1 MPKEFTVYGSKI
13 VVSDDFDVFNS
24 LRQKFIAEAQKA
36 SSTFMTK
43 YQNYRDTVSLLNKGY
58 EDGRSII
65 LEVIQRVIISEIF
78 IKAKVYDLDI
88 NRFCQEFYKCPWGS
102 VLQQLISKY
111 EELSKA
117 IDSMIGVAEDVKERY
132 DGIRNKYQKSYNSM
146 ITQPTISEALSSGL
160 FGKYGMSERNRR
172 NFEFW
177 EDALNEHKERAEAE
191 ISEATDRAKKLQQM
205 QDSLYTSQEV
215 QAALQDEMFNS
226 VAELWLSCWRAMEKY
241 GLVHSDSIL
250 LLNGDNIKNAN
261 SIVNN
266 MPYMDK
272 NDILERLPSIFLSNP
287 YNEDLYVKL
296 FGIFGDSD
304 GSLGNIASYF
314 GFSNTVKNLLAEERR
329 RAEEARREAQRRAEE
344 EARKEEER
352 KIAEEERKQKSVE
365 ALFGELTPEFCK
377 SRESSAVARKRFIAQ
392 SLQIGFTRE
401 QVNDFLAKKVEQEQR
416 FAESSPAI
424 SIILGILTLFL
435 AFYSS
440 GMLRWVSGS
449 ISFLFLIWS
458 WVVSSNKK
466 DAVSFL
472 ENWDHDDA
480 LGKNS
485 NVLLEKEDSTG
496 VQPITSHVTTHETNP
511 NKSSLLIILIVIG
524 ILALPFMLIK
534 IESSYNST
542 QKSNTMV
549 QVKERRASP
558 LRQVEA
564 QRQVEVQRQNY
575 ESDYAKGVEYL
586 NAKDYSLA
594 LGIFRRLA
602 NDGYAPAQDK
612 LAWMYQNGW
621 GVEQSYSQAVNWFR
635 KAAEQGNTEA
645 LASMGLMY
653 LKGWGVPQNYDTALE
668 WYGKAAAQGS
678 EVAQRRIN
686 SIQLLKVNKQKISSI
701 ERGTG
706 FPISGT
712 IFAETL
718 SVRQSPN
725 TSSKRIKTLK
735 TGHPVSISRAVDSDN
750 DYWFYVKT
758 ASGTEG
764 WVLGG
769 YVNLIDRDLSYQET
783 TNKKHTLPAS
793 GYVTTREDSLNLRN
807 IPTVKGSQVVEKLN
821 SGTYFTAYEVFA
833 GDTIDWYRIRTTEG
847 DEGWV
852 SGKYIE
858 LNY

>member
-13 VVSDDFDVFNS
+13 VVSDDFDAFNS

-36 SSTFMTK
+36 SSTFMAK
-43 YQNYRDTVSLLNKGY
+43 YRNYKDIVSLLNSGY

-88 NRFCQEFYKCPWGS
+88 NRFYQEFYKCPWGS

-117 IDSMIGVAEDVKERY
+117 IDSMIDVAEDVKKRY
-132 DGIRNKYQKSYNSM
+132 DVIRNEYQKSYNSM

-160 FGKYGMSERNRR
+160 FGKYGMSERNRK

-177 EDALNEHKERAEAE
+177 EDALNEKKERAEAE
-191 ISEATDRAKKLQQM
+191 ISEATDRAEKLQQM
-205 QDSLYTSQEV
+205 QESLYTSKEV
-215 QAALQDEMFNS
+215 QAALQDEMSNS

-241 GLVHSDSIL
+241 GLVTSDSIL
-250 LLNGDNIKNAN
+250 LLKGDNIKSAN

-266 MPYMDK
+266 MPYMDR
-272 NDILERLPSIFLSNP
+272 NDIVERLPNIFLSNP

-296 FGIFGDSD
+296 FGIFGDPDSN
-304 GSLGNIASYF
+304 LENIASYF
-314 GFSNTVKNLLAEERR
+314 GFSNTVKNLKAEERR
-329 RAEEARREAQRRAEE
+329 RAEEARKEAQRRAEE
-344 EARKEEER
+344 KYRKEEER
-352 KIAEEERKQKSVE
+352 KIAEEERKRKSVE

-377 SRESSAVARKRFIAQ
+377 SRESSAVARKSFIAQ
-392 SLQIGFTRE
+392 SLQMGFTQE
-401 QVNDFLAKKVEQEQR
+401 QVNDFLAKRVEQEQV
-416 FAESSPAI
+416 FAESSPKF
-424 SIILGILTLFL
+424 SVIITLL
-435 AFYSS
+435 ALIGAFYSS
-440 GMLRWVSGS
+440 GILRWISGF
-449 ISFLFLIWS
+449 ISFLFLFWT
-458 WVVSSNKK
+458 WVSISTKRGAIK
-466 DAVSFL
+466 FL
-472 ENWDHDDA
+472 ENWDSDDA

-485 NVLLEKEDSTG
+485 NALPEIIEDSTG
-496 VQPITSHVTTHETNP
+496 VQPITSHVTTYETNP
-511 NKSSLLIILIVIG
+511 NRSSLLIILIVIG
-524 ILALPFMLIK
+524 FLALPFMLVK
-534 IESSYNST
+534 NESSYNST
-542 QKSNTMV
+542 QKSNAIV
-549 QVKERRASP
+549 QLSEEIPTVYA
-558 LRQVEA
+558 EA
-564 QRQVEVQRQNY
+564 E
-575 ESDYAKGVEYL
+575 KYL
-586 NAKDYSLA
+586 NAKNYSKA
-594 LGIFRRLA
+594 IEIFRWLA

-621 GVEQSYSQAVNWFR
+621 GVTQDYSQAVSWFR

-653 LKGWGVPQNYDTALE
+653 LKGWGVTQNYDTALE
-668 WYGKAAAQGS
+668 WYSRAAAQGS

-686 SIQLLKVNKQKISSI
+686 SIQLLKVNRAKIAEI

-706 FPISGT
+706 FPVPGT
-712 IFAETL
+712 IFADTL
-718 SVRQSPN
+718 SVRQYPETNS
-725 TSSKRIKTLK
+725 RRVKTLK

-758 ASGTEG
+758 ASGAEG

-783 TNKKHTLPAS
+783 TNKKHSLPAS

-807 IPTVKGSQVVEKLN
+807 IPTVKGSQVVEKLD
-821 SGTYFTAYEVFA
+821 SGTYFTAYEAFA

-858 LNY
+858 LY